1 MPAKKN
7 KNKSTQ
13 LLLHRTKYS
22 VPRNDMLKPRP
33 STEPATL
40 KLPMKSH
47 DWRCREELSRHAE
60 TRWGI
65 DKEYCE
71 VKCMR
76 TYTEH
81 HGLAAPTNCYIPAR
95 KLGQAAAFL
104 QLVPNR
110 QMLENEK
117 NSLPPSPSRLRMAC
131 TLKFFQGT
139 KFNSVEDQDSSSQKS
154 WYLVW
159 DVGLF
164 TGRTE
169 AKAYLVNPSFQALT
183 QHLQRSDT
191 LEKWGL
197 LCEKHHQD
205 EEYGE
210 TVPDS
215 EPEQT
220 SAGEVSQAPTRA
232 RLARA
237 LPYPLP
243 PNLIY
248 GHTIKKESPLPLI
261 KLELSPH
268 QPSRSSSRVVR
279 AMPTPNSNSPNA
291 SPVSG
296 VSTQSSQPTN
306 ISVKEKQKA
315 LEGLSGLRSKSSK
328 TAALGRRQGGGKAP
342 QETSEEERGRIG
354 KRKHSDEVGKDDGN
368 VLKRLKKRIEKG
380 AQPAQ
385 SAECSPTPPPRP
397 KPRPIF
403 KGR

>member
-1 MPAKKN
+1 
-7 KNKSTQ
+7 
-13 LLLHRTKYS
+13 
-22 VPRNDMLKPRP
+22 
-33 STEPATL
+33 
-40 KLPMKSH
+40 
-47 DWRCREELSRHAE
+47 
-60 TRWGI
+60 
-65 DKEYCE
+65 
-71 VKCMR
+71 
-76 TYTEH
+76 
-81 HGLAAPTNCYIPAR
+81 
-95 KLGQAAAFL
+95 
-104 QLVPNR
+104 
-110 QMLENEK
+110 
-117 NSLPPSPSRLRMAC
+117 MAC
-131 TLKFFQGT
+131 ALKFFQGT

-164 TGRTE
+164 TSQTE
-169 AKAYLVNPSFQALT
+169 AKAYLDNPSSQALT
-183 QHLQRSDT
+183 QHLQCSDT

-197 LCEKHHQD
+197 LCGKHHQD

-220 SAGEVSQAPTRA
+220 STGEVSQAPTRA
-232 RLARA
+232 QFARA
-237 LPYPLP
+237 LLYPPP

-248 GHTIKKESPLPLI
+248 GHTIKEESPLLLI

-268 QPSRSSSRVVR
+268 KPSRSSSRVVR

-296 VSTQSSQPTN
+296 VCVPTRTNFVTQ
-306 ISVKEKQKA
+306 
-315 LEGLSGLRSKSSK
+315 
-328 TAALGRRQGGGKAP
+328 GRQQGGGQAP

-354 KRKHSDEVGKDDGN
+354 KRKHSDEVGKDNGN

-385 SAECSPTPPPRP
+385 PADCSPTPPPRP

-403 KGR
+403 KGRKGCPPGV